1 MTDTSV
7 LVNTYNHAPYIGEC
21 VDSLLAQTRRPGEI
35 IVYDDG
41 STDGTVETLR
51 RYGGEI
57 TLIEGKRVS
66 RPAHIAQAHAIH
78 AAFAASTGQLIFLL
92 DGDDRFKAAKVER
105 YCGAFAKHP
114 DSSVIQAPMD
124 KIDTHGTP
132 IGSNVEPRKHI
143 IDHLQAIYRRQDVDF
158 FYPTS
163 ALAFSRPYLEK
174 ILPLDFSD
182 NLPLWT
188 DTRLSV
194 IAPYFGTVTM
204 LPDAHTDWRRH
215 RNSDSIRGRSRG
227 LQIRQTLM
235 RAHIFNNFCRRHGF
249 RTISPW
255 RNRRLYLQLMRY
267 AVPVP
272 IFSFFYDHVY
282 PGNASARQR

>member
-21 VDSLLAQTRRPGEI
+21 VDSLLAQTRRPSEI

-41 STDGTVETLR
+41 SSDGTVGILR
-51 RYGGEI
+51 EYGRRI
-57 TLIEGKRVS
+57 TLIEGKRTG
-66 RPAHIAQAHAIH
+66 RPPHIAQANAIQC
-78 AAFAASTGQLIFLL
+78 AFAASTGQLVFLL
-92 DGDDRFKAAKVER
+92 DGDDRFKANKIER
-105 YCGAFAKHP
+105 YAAAFAKHP
-114 DSSVIQAPMD
+114 DSTLVQAPME
-124 KIDTHGTP
+124 KIDCHGRA
-132 IGSNVEPRKHI
+132 IGTNVEPRKHI
-143 IDHLQAIYRRQDVDF
+143 IDHLQAIYRRNDVDF

-163 ALAFSRPYLEK
+163 ALAFSREYLEK
-174 ILPLDFSD
+174 ALPLDFSD

-204 LPDAHTDWRRH
+204 LPDAYTDWRRH
-215 RNSDSIRGRSRG
+215 GNSDSIRARSKG

-235 RAHIFNNFCRRHGF
+235 RTQVFNSFCRRHGF

-255 RNRRLYLQLMRY
+255 RNTRLYLQLVRY

-272 IFSFFYDHVY
+272 IFSFFYDRVY
-282 PGNASARQR
+282 PGNPSKGAQ